1 MNIKL
6 VVAVVIVGV
15 FAILC
20 SLLKRLSDSLS
31 MKRKYREAEG
41 KIRRRIKPL
50 FKEMEGERRYLVSEY
65 EECIRM
71 TKDKDVKAWGRWLLA
86 QFYHNNP
93 DREKDYLDKAIECYT
108 EITKEFYDYPFH
120 EESLFRLGN
129 LLFFEKFDQ
138 EKVCNVYQKLL
149 KQETPPI

>member
-20 SLLKRLSDSLS
+20 SLLKRLSHSLS

-41 KIRRRIKPL
+41 KIRRRIKRL
-50 FKEMEGERRYLVSEY
+50 FKEMEGERKYLVSEY

-93 DREKDYLDKAIECYT
+93 HREKDYLDKAIESYT
-108 EITKEFYDYPFH
+108 EITKEFSDYPFH
-120 EESLFRLGN
+120 
-129 LLFFEKFDQ
+129 
-138 EKVCNVYQKLL
+138 
-149 KQETPPI
+149 